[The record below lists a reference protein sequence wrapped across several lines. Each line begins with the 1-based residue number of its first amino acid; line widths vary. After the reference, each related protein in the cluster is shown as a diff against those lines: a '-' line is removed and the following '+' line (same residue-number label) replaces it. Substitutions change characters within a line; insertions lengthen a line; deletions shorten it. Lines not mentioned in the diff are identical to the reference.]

1 MADIVSPDVRS
12 RLMSGIRGKNT
23 APELLLRKG
32 LHRLGLRFRLHDR
45 RLPGKP
51 DLVFPKFR
59 AVLCAH
65 GCFWHGH
72 DCALFRWP
80 SSREGFWRDKI
91 EGNRIR
97 DRRNADALRALGWR
111 VGCVWECALKGRKR
125 LEPETVLGSCD
136 RWIRGTQPHLEIRG
150 HE

>member
-1 MADIVSPDVRS
+1 
-12 RLMSGIRGKNT
+12 MSGIRGTDT

-32 LHRLGLRFRLHDR
+32 LHRLGFRFRLHER

-59 AVLCAH
+59 AALFAH

-72 DCALFRWP
+72 NCPLFKWP
-80 SSREGFWRDKI
+80 STREAFWKDKI

-97 DRRNADALRALGWR
+97 DGHNAEALRHLGWR
-111 VGCVWECALKGRKR
+111 VGCVWECAMKGRNR
-125 LEPETVLGSCD
+125 LEPEAVLRSCA
-136 RWIRGTQPHLEIRG
+136 RWIRGTQTHLEIRG